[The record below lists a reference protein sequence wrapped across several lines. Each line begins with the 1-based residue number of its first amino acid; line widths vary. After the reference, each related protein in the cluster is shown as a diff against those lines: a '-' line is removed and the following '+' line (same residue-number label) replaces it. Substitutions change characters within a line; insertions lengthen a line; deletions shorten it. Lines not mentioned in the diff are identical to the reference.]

1 MSDFFLIR
9 SNFNVVSM
17 HADVVERKAS
27 GEAEGEIKLAEQQRE
42 EIKRSVKECK
52 NRICEP

>member
-1 MSDFFLIR
+1 
-9 SNFNVVSM
+9 M